1 MFLYYNYLFLID
13 VILIYDYCYLFT
25 DWISVFF
32 HDYILLIDNR
42 QDSPKF
48 FVIFMYIDI
57 VWQVY

>member
-1 MFLYYNYLFLID
+1 MIT
-13 VILIYDYCYLFT
+13 VILFT

>member
-1 MFLYYNYLFLID
+1 MIT
-13 VILIYDYCYLFT
+13 VILFT

-32 HDYILLIDNR
+32 HDYI
-42 QDSPKF
+42 KF